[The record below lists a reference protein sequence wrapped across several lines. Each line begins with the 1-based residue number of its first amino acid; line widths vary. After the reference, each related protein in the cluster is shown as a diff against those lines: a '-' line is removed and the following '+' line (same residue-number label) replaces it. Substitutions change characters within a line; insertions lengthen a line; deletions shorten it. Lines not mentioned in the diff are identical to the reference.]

1 MTYLDSLNWRYA
13 VKRYNGVPVPEA
25 PLQNI
30 LEAVRLAPS
39 SLGLQPF
46 EVFLIE
52 DKTVREKLGPAAN
65 NQPQITESGA
75 LLIFAA
81 WKTISEEQVDAYINN
96 IALTRKI
103 DIRTLNNF
111 KSAIIKSI
119 HSKTQEE
126 QYQWNARQA
135 YIALGFATAA
145 AALEKIDST
154 PMEGFNPVE
163 VDNILGLTDK
173 GMSAVLILALGFR
186 DAEKDPLAHAKKVRR
201 PVTKRQTPVATGVR
215 HMSNSVLTPV

>member
-1 MTYLDSLNWRYA
+1 MSYLDHLNWRYA
-13 VKRYNGVPVPEA
+13 TKRYNGAPVPEA

-46 EVFLIE
+46 DVFLLE
-52 DKTVREKLGPAAN
+52 DKTIREKLAPAAH

-75 LLIFAA
+75 LLVFAA
-81 WKTISEEQVDAYINN
+81 WNTISQQQVDAYINN
-96 IALTRKI
+96 IASTRNI
-103 DIRTLNNF
+103 DISTLDNF
-111 KSAIIKSI
+111 KSAILNSIKA
-119 HSKTQEE
+119 KTPE
-126 QYQWNARQA
+126 QQFQWNARQA

-154 PMEGFNPVE
+154 PMEGFNPAA
-163 VDNILGLTDK
+163 VDNVLGLTDK

-186 DAEKDPLAHAKKVRR
+186 DEEKDPLAHAKKVRR
-201 PVTKRQTPVATGVR
+201 PAPKRQTPVPTGIR
-215 HMSNSVLTPV
+215 HMSQSVPTPI